1 MRKVIR
7 LVPKGVRT
15 APVDKLSLVCGFS
28 RRKKHSGLL
37 CRQDEVSQ
45 LFFPEARLM
54 FRTRSRRRSSRQRP
68 VGFVG
73 KARGV
78 LHPRV
83 QQVGPEQFGIVC
95 VDCAK
100 VRSKFLLADFY
111 GRLLIPPTTVCHTRP
126 ALDAA
131 IAQVRQAFASHQLRD
146 GLVAIERTGRYHRVV
161 QRAFAAA
168 GFETRILHPFVTK
181 QYRQPVDPGNKTDDT
196 DLNAIHRA
204 TVTGCAL
211 LEATRDEAWTT
222 LQLVIRHRRDLV
234 RKGAALN
241 CQIRDHLEAA
251 LPGYAACFD
260 KFWVSPI
267 PWHLLRHFPTAEQ
280 LRAAGVT
287 TLGHSLRQAG
297 IRFQQRTVQ
306 TVFDWAGQAASG
318 DIAASQHHRSA
329 LTLYDDRARKTLEIQ
344 ALEREIAGRLVQTP
358 YLLLLSFPGIN
369 VVSAA
374 DFAGEA
380 GPIGHYAN
388 SKSITGRAG
397 LRPSRY
403 QSDQIDKAN
412 GPLVRNCNRAL
423 RAAIL
428 GIADNLVTCNHHF
441 QYLATQW
448 ASQGKDPRHTR
459 VKVGLRFC
467 RIAFQMVAGGQ
478 VFRHP
483 CIQGRHYILDKLTA
497 FHRDHDTGMTD
508 VLRDLQAAVAQIPA
522 REYAAEGRPLQE
534 ELEKIQHGRRRGPQL
549 LGDIL
554 PLVLARLGVGAV
566 QLAESG
572 E

>member
-1 MRKVIR
+1 MTSSRAR
-7 LVPKGVRT
+7 RP
-15 APVDKLSLVCGFS
+15 SSS
-28 RRKKHSGLL
+28 RRPSA
-37 CRQDEVSQ
+37 S
-45 LFFPEARLM
+45 
-54 FRTRSRRRSSRQRP
+54 
-68 VGFVG
+68 VG
-73 KARGV
+73 KPRGV

-83 QQVGPEQFGIVC
+83 QQVGPEHFGIVC
-95 VDCAK
+95 FDCAK

-111 GRLLIPPTTVCHTRP
+111 GRVLIPPTIVEHARP

-131 IAQVRQAFASHQLRD
+131 VAQIRQAFASCQIRD
-146 GLVAIERTGRYHRVV
+146 GLVAIERTGRYHRIV
-161 QRAFAAA
+161 QRTFAAA

-196 DLNAIHRA
+196 DLAAIHRA

-251 LPGYAACFD
+251 LPGFAACFD
-260 KFWVSPI
+260 KLWESPI
-267 PWHLLRHFPTAEQ
+267 PWHLLQRFPTAAL
-280 LRAAGVT
+280 LRDAGLT
-287 TLGHSLRQAG
+287 TLCQSLRDAG
-297 IRFQQRTVQ
+297 ARFQQRTVQ
-306 TVFDWAGQAASG
+306 TVLDWAEQAAPG
-318 DIAASQHHRSA
+318 DVAAAQHHRIA
-329 LTLYDDRARKTLEIQ
+329 LALYGDRQRKTQEIQ
-344 ALEREIAGRLVQTP
+344 ALEREIAGRLAQTP
-358 YLLLLSFPGIN
+358 YLLLLSFPGVN

-380 GPIGHYAN
+380 GPIEHYAN
-388 SKSITGRAG
+388 PKCITGRAG

-403 QSDQIDKAN
+403 QSDQVDKAD
-412 GPLVRNCNRAL
+412 GPLVRNCNRSL

-428 GIADNLVTCNHHF
+428 GVADNLVMCNHHF
-441 QYLATQW
+441 QALATQW
-448 ASQGKDPRHTR
+448 AAQGKDPRHTR

-467 RIAFQMVAGGQ
+467 RIAFQMVAGRQ

-483 CIQGRHYILDKLTA
+483 SIQGRHYILDKLTA
-497 FHRDHDTGMTD
+497 FHRDHDTPMPEL
-508 VLRDLQAAVAQIPA
+508 LRDLQAAVGQVPP
-522 REYAAEGRPLQE
+522 REHAAEAKPLAD
-534 ELEKIQHGRRRGPQL
+534 ELRKIQEGRRRGPQL

-554 PLVLARLGVGAV
+554 PIVLARLGVGAV
-566 QLAESG
+566 QSEESG